1 MVHNDNNQIGIEFAC
16 RKPMY
21 MGQDE
26 NRTANQN
33 YLLDSNWHIK
43 NEISEGGVIC
53 LTLLATRV
61 CVFVEKRPP
70 KSAYRVKDYSVS
82 VGCFDLCRF
91 IETNWVNLI

>member
-53 LTLLATRV
+53 LTLLAIRV
-61 CVFVEKRPP
+61 CLCWETATEECLPGKRLQRL
-70 KSAYRVKDYSVS
+70 SWLFRFMQIYR
-82 VGCFDLCRF
+82 
-91 IETNWVNLI
+91 N